1 MTTTQLAVLLGLGA
15 GAGLLVLLRELVGRV
30 GRLPHPV
37 FTAQRLTGTA
47 GPGADLTRVAA
58 TYAADVTWAT
68 DLRNPAGGAGP
79 TAAETT
85 RLGQPAGIARARLR
99 NAAGVGR
106 ATGRRN
112 AAAGVTT
119 PTTQPNAVG
128 VTTPTTHS
136 NAARVDDDGLAGQLG
151 RVVLRRAAGSSLLH
165 VPYRDLALLR
175 RSVAHFLGERA
186 ICAAVGL
193 VLPTAASAA
202 LSIGGARLPF
212 VVPAVTGLVTAL
224 LLSYLPL
231 YTVADLA
238 RAKRAE
244 FRRAMS
250 TYVDLVA
257 LERAAGS
264 GATQSLESA
273 ARIGESWAFQ
283 RVRDEL
289 AHARW
294 AGVPA
299 WEALRTVGRELRLP
313 ELTDTGDVMRMSA
326 RDGATVY
333 DVLRTRASAMR
344 SELLTSDQA
353 RAGSRTER
361 ATAPLAA
368 TAVVFMLL
376 LAAPVAMR
384 IG

>member
-15 GAGLLVLLRELVGRV
+15 GAGLLVVLRELAGRV

-37 FTAQRLTGTA
+37 YTARRLTGTA
-47 GPGADLTRVAA
+47 DPGDVLDDADL
-58 TYAADVTWAT
+58 
-68 DLRNPAGGAGP
+68 AGDG
-79 TAAETT
+79 
-85 RLGQPAGIARARLR
+85 
-99 NAAGVGR
+99 
-106 ATGRRN
+106 
-112 AAAGVTT
+112 
-119 PTTQPNAVG
+119 
-128 VTTPTTHS
+128 
-136 NAARVDDDGLAGQLG
+136 GLAGRVG
-151 RVVLRRAAGSSLLH
+151 RVVLRHGAGSALLQ

-175 RSVAHFLGERA
+175 RSTAQFLGERA
-186 ICAAVGL
+186 ICAGIGL
-193 VLPTAASAA
+193 VLPTAATAA
-202 LSIGGARLPF
+202 LAIGGVRPPF
-212 VVPAVTGLVTAL
+212 VVPAMTGLVTVL

-231 YTVADLA
+231 YTVAGVA

-244 FRRAMS
+244 FRRAMA
-250 TYVDLVA
+250 TYVELVA

-264 GATQSLESA
+264 GVTQSLESA
-273 ARIGESWAFQ
+273 ARIGESWAFR

-299 WEALRTVGRELRLP
+299 WEALRTVGRDLRLP

-326 RDGATVY
+326 REGATVY

-361 ATAPLAA
+361 AAAPLAA

>member
-1 MTTTQLAVLLGLGA
+1 MTTTRLAVLLGLGG
-15 GAGLLVLLRELVGRV
+15 GAGLLVIIRELVGPV
-30 GRLPHPV
+30 CRLPHPV
-37 FTAQRLTGTA
+37 DTARRLTG
-47 GPGADLTRVAA
+47 
-58 TYAADVTWAT
+58 AADPSGDLAGAT
-68 DLRNPAGGAGP
+68 DLAGAG
-79 TAAETT
+79 
-85 RLGQPAGIARARLR
+85 
-99 NAAGVGR
+99 
-106 ATGRRN
+106 
-112 AAAGVTT
+112 
-119 PTTQPNAVG
+119 
-128 VTTPTTHS
+128 
-136 NAARVDDDGLAGQLG
+136 GLAGRVG
-151 RVVLRRAAGSSLLH
+151 RVVLRRSAGSSVLH

-175 RSVAHFLGERA
+175 RSAAQFLGERA
-186 ICAAVGL
+186 IWAAIGL
-193 VLPTAASAA
+193 VLPTAATAA
-202 LSIGGARLPF
+202 LAIGGVWLPF
-212 VVPAVTGLVTAL
+212 VVPAVTGLVTAV
-224 LLSYLPL
+224 LLSYLPP

-244 FRRAMS
+244 FRRAMA

-273 ARIGESWAFQ
+273 ARIGESWAFR

-299 WEALRTVGRELRLP
+299 WEALRAVGRELRLP

-326 RDGATVY
+326 REGATVY
-333 DVLRTRASAMR
+333 DVLRARASAMR
-344 SELLTSDQA
+344 SELLTTDQA

-368 TAVVFMLL
+368 TAVVFMLI

>member
-1 MTTTQLAVLLGLGA
+1 MTTTQLAVLLGLGV
-15 GAGLLVLLRELVGRV
+15 GVGVLVIWRELVGRV

-37 FTAQRLTGTA
+37 YAAQRLTGTA
-47 GPGADLTRVAA
+47 DPGAELADL
-58 TYAADVTWAT
+58 AADVNDVTG
-68 DLRNPAGGAGP
+68 AGGFAG
-79 TAAETT
+79 
-85 RLGQPAGIARARLR
+85 RLGRA
-99 NAAGVGR
+99 
-106 ATGRRN
+106 
-112 AAAGVTT
+112 
-119 PTTQPNAVG
+119 
-128 VTTPTTHS
+128 
-136 NAARVDDDGLAGQLG
+136 
-151 RVVLRRAAGSSLLH
+151 VLRRGGGWSLLH

-175 RSVAHFLGERA
+175 RSVARFLGERA

-193 VLPTAASAA
+193 VLPTAASVA
-202 LSIGGARLPF
+202 LAIAGVRLPF
-212 VVPAVTGLVTAL
+212 VVPAVSGLVAAV
-224 LLSYLPL
+224 LLSYVPL

-244 FRRAMS
+244 FRRAMA

-273 ARIGESWAFQ
+273 ARIGRSWAFQ

-299 WEALRTVGRELRLP
+299 WEALRTVGRDLRLP

-326 RDGATVY
+326 REGATVY

-344 SELLTSDQA
+344 SELLTRDQA

>member
-15 GAGLLVLLRELVGRV
+15 GTGLLVILRELAGQV

-37 FTAQRLTGTA
+37 HTARRLTGTPH
-47 GPGADLTRVAA
+47 PGDAL
-58 TYAADVTWAT
+58 
-68 DLRNPAGGAGP
+68 
-79 TAAETT
+79 
-85 RLGQPAGIARARLR
+85 
-99 NAAGVGR
+99 
-106 ATGRRN
+106 
-112 AAAGVTT
+112 
-119 PTTQPNAVG
+119 
-128 VTTPTTHS
+128 
-136 NAARVDDDGLAGQLG
+136 DDAHLAGTGGLTSRVG
-151 RVVLRRAAGSSLLH
+151 RVVLRRGAGSSLLH

-175 RSVAHFLGERA
+175 RSAAQFLGERA

-193 VLPTAASAA
+193 VLPTAATTA
-202 LSIGGARLPF
+202 LGLAGVRLPF
-212 VVPAVTGLVTAL
+212 AVPALTGLVTAVL
-224 LLSYLPL
+224 VSYLPL

-244 FRRAMS
+244 FRRAMA

-273 ARIGESWAFQ
+273 ARIGESWAFR

-294 AGVPA
+294 SGVPA
-299 WEALRTVGRELRLP
+299 WEALRSVGRELRLP

-326 RDGATVY
+326 REGATVY
-333 DVLRTRASAMR
+333 DVLRARASAMR
-344 SELLTSDQA
+344 TELLTSDQA

-361 ATAPLAA
+361 AAAPLAA
-368 TAVVFMLL
+368 TAVVFMLI

>member
-1 MTTTQLAVLLGLGA
+1 MTTTQLAVLLGLGS
-15 GAGLLVLLRELVGRV
+15 GAGLLVILRELVGRV

-37 FTAQRLTGTA
+37 HAAQRLTGTA
-47 GPGADLTRVAA
+47 DPAAGLAEATDPGGGVAA
-58 TYAADVTWAT
+58 
-68 DLRNPAGGAGP
+68 R
-79 TAAETT
+79 
-85 RLGQPAGIARARLR
+85 
-99 NAAGVGR
+99 VGR
-106 ATGRRN
+106 A
-112 AAAGVTT
+112 
-119 PTTQPNAVG
+119 
-128 VTTPTTHS
+128 
-136 NAARVDDDGLAGQLG
+136 
-151 RVVLRRAAGSSLLH
+151 VLRRGARSSLLH

-175 RSVAHFLGERA
+175 RSVAQFLGERA
-186 ICAAVGL
+186 ICAAIGL

-202 LSIGGARLPF
+202 LTIGGLRLPF
-212 VVPAVTGLVTAL
+212 VVPAITGPVAAM
-224 LLSYLPL
+224 LLSFLPL

-244 FRRAMS
+244 FRRAMA
-250 TYVDLVA
+250 TYIDLVA

-273 ARIGESWAFQ
+273 ARIGQSWAFQ

-299 WEALRTVGRELRLP
+299 WEALRAVGRELRLP
-313 ELTDTGDVMRMSA
+313 ELADTGDVMRMSA
-326 RDGATVY
+326 REGATVY
-333 DVLRTRASAMR
+333 DVLRARASAMR
-344 SELLTSDQA
+344 SELLTGDQA

-368 TAVVFMLL
+368 TAVVFMLI

>member
-1 MTTTQLAVLLGLGA
+1 MTTTQLAVLLGLGV
-15 GAGLLVLLRELVGRV
+15 GVGLLVLWRELVGRV

-37 FTAQRLTGTA
+37 YAAQRLTGTA
-47 GPGADLTRVAA
+47 DPGAELADL
-58 TYAADVTWAT
+58 AADVNDVTG
-68 DLRNPAGGAGP
+68 AGGL
-79 TAAETT
+79 AE
-85 RLGQPAGIARARLR
+85 RLGQA
-99 NAAGVGR
+99 
-106 ATGRRN
+106 
-112 AAAGVTT
+112 
-119 PTTQPNAVG
+119 
-128 VTTPTTHS
+128 
-136 NAARVDDDGLAGQLG
+136 
-151 RVVLRRAAGSSLLH
+151 VLRRGAGWSLLH

-175 RSVAHFLGERA
+175 RGVAQFLGERA

-193 VLPTAASAA
+193 VLPAAASVTLAIA
-202 LSIGGARLPF
+202 GVRLPF
-212 VVPAVTGLVTAL
+212 VVPAATGLVTAV
-224 LLSYLPL
+224 LLSYVPL

-244 FRRAMS
+244 FRRAMA

-273 ARIGESWAFQ
+273 ARIGRSWAFR

-299 WEALRTVGRELRLP
+299 WEALRTVGRDLRLP

-326 RDGATVY
+326 REGATVY

>member
-15 GAGLLVLLRELVGRV
+15 GAGLLVILHELVGRV

-37 FTAQRLTGTA
+37 FTARRLTDTA
-47 GPGADLTRVAA
+47 GPGAVLASVAGSTA
-58 TYAADVTWAT
+58 GAGTAG
-68 DLRNPAGGAGP
+68 LRHPAGVTDMTSVTG
-79 TAAETT
+79 TT
-85 RLGQPAGIARARLR
+85 GLAH
-99 NAAGVGR
+99 AAGVDGR
-106 ATGRRN
+106 
-112 AAAGVTT
+112 
-119 PTTQPNAVG
+119 
-128 VTTPTTHS
+128 
-136 NAARVDDDGLAGQLG
+136 GLAGRVG
-151 RVVLRRAAGSSLLH
+151 RVVLRRAAGSSLLQ

-202 LSIGGARLPF
+202 LTISGARLPF
-212 VVPAVTGLVTAL
+212 VVPAMTGLVAAA

>member
-1 MTTTQLAVLLGLGA
+1 MTTTQLAVLLGLGV
-15 GAGLLVLLRELVGRV
+15 GVGLLVIWRELVGRV

-37 FTAQRLTGTA
+37 YTAQRLTGTA
-47 GPGADLTRVAA
+47 DPGAELADL
-58 TYAADVTWAT
+58 AADVDDVTV
-68 DLRNPAGGAGP
+68 AGGL
-79 TAAETT
+79 AA
-85 RLGQPAGIARARLR
+85 RLGRA
-99 NAAGVGR
+99 
-106 ATGRRN
+106 
-112 AAAGVTT
+112 
-119 PTTQPNAVG
+119 
-128 VTTPTTHS
+128 
-136 NAARVDDDGLAGQLG
+136 
-151 RVVLRRAAGSSLLH
+151 VLRRGAGWSLLH

-175 RSVAHFLGERA
+175 RSVAQFLGERA

-193 VLPTAASAA
+193 VLPTAASVA
-202 LSIGGARLPF
+202 LAIAGLRLPF
-212 VVPAVTGLVTAL
+212 VVPTVTGLVTAV
-224 LLSYLPL
+224 LLSYVPL
-231 YTVADLA
+231 FTVADLA
-238 RAKRAE
+238 RGKRAE
-244 FRRAMS
+244 FRRAMA

-273 ARIGESWAFQ
+273 ARIGRSWAFQ

-299 WEALRTVGRELRLP
+299 WEALRTVGRDLRLP

-326 RDGATVY
+326 REGATVY